1 MDKNYLIA
9 SDWFDSNF
17 FGKFLDEGHQA
28 MMFLNK
34 PQFKVAEE
42 KITSRVLNHWHEME
56 LLYDNREEKKG
67 WRKFS
72 ISDSIWISIVL
83 KLRSFGLGLK
93 QIKKVKECL
102 DIYNSP
108 DAISNSTL
116 LDFYISYC
124 FLSDEPVKLLVFN
137 NGEALLARQIEIDL
151 STQINGIKDDYI
163 SIDLGKLIN
172 KRFKKNLIK
181 TDYLNYSVSELSK
194 ELTQIQSINEVE
206 SITIKRKEKGSYL
219 LTTQYILENREDFE
233 KILFKVGKHNEST
246 IIQNGNTKIYKVVE
260 KKRINKKGRP
270 HNGN

>member
-1 MDKNYLIA
+1 MSKNYLIA
-9 SDWFDSNF
+9 SDWFDLNF
-17 FGKFLDEGHQA
+17 FGKFLEEGHQA

-34 PQFKVAEE
+34 PQFSVAEE
-42 KITSRVLNHWHEME
+42 KITSRVLNHWHEID
-56 LLYDNREEKKG
+56 LLYDNREDKKG

-72 ISDSIWISIVL
+72 ISDSIWISIAL
-83 KLRSFGLGLK
+83 KLRNFGLGLK

-108 DAISNSTL
+108 DFISNSTL

-124 FLSDEPVKLLVFN
+124 FLSDEPVKLLVFDD
-137 NGEALLARQIEIDL
+137 GEALLARQIEIDL
-151 STQINGIKDDYI
+151 SNQINGIKDDYI

-172 KRFKKNLIK
+172 KRFKNNPIK

-194 ELTQIQSINEVE
+194 ELTQRESINEVE
-206 SITIKRKEKGSYL
+206 SITIKRRGKASYQ

-233 KILFKVGKHNEST
+233 KMLSKIGKNKEST

-260 KKRINKKGRP
+260 KKRIYKKGRP